1 MESSGIH
8 FGLSW
13 DLRRNIW
20 KLCESAKNVEL
31 SSLFGLQLPAG
42 LRPGLVRAPSGLRP
56 GSVRAPSRARP
67 GRALES
73 ADVPKTCNC
82 RRFWGLGCLGT
93 YLGLVQ
99 NLPPTGL
106 AHVGSMV

>member
-1 MESSGIH
+1 MLLHYLNNACG
-8 FGLSW
+8 
-13 DLRRNIW
+13 
-20 KLCESAKNVEL
+20 
-31 SSLFGLQLPAG
+31 
-42 LRPGLVRAPSGLRP
+42 SGL
-56 GSVRAPSRARP
+56 GGVRRDAQGDARD
-67 GRALES
+67 GARSSADALES